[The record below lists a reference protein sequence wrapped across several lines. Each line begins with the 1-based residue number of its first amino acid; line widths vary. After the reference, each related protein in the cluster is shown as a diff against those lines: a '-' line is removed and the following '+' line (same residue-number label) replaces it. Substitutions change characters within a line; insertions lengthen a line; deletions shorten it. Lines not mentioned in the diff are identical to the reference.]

1 MRLGNLAS
9 GVIKVKNAVNDRT
22 GIALRVFYHIADGV
36 ACRVK
41 KAFNMRNNL
50 V

>member
-1 MRLGNLAS
+1 MRIGNFAS

-22 GIALRVFYHIADGV
+22 GIALKIFYHIADGV

-41 KAFNMRNNL
+41 KTFNMGAKL